1 MAEDHE
7 WVEAD
12 VTLDNKEIP
21 ERANALLDRLGFSE
35 EDKRD
40 TEVFAGDNPFSDVV
54 RLMAEEAQAI
64 GGPTFDEVKD
74 LLKWCSYLDEKGEDV
89 QERAAYALSHG
100 AAPGA
105 AQASKGK
112 RAPQSPAG
120 NSLLRLHSQSLL
132 RSGWR
137 IEAKRTYRYVSQRSP
152 NIPS

>member
-35 EDKRD
+35 EDKRN
-40 TEVFAGDNPFSDVV
+40 TEAFAGDNPFSDVV

-74 LLKWCSYLDEKGEDV
+74 LLKWYSYLDEKGKTSKSGPLTLSRTVRRQV
-89 QERAAYALSHG
+89 QRRLQKGSGRRRALLAILFFDCIARAYYEV
-100 AAPGA
+100 
-105 AQASKGK
+105 
-112 RAPQSPAG
+112 AG
-120 NSLLRLHSQSLL
+120 
-132 RSGWR
+132 
-137 IEAKRTYRYVSQRSP
+137 E
-152 NIPS
+152 